1 MHFTESSKSQN
12 ADKTLVEVSSGST
25 GTGRLATHPAKSK
38 DEDFYYHC
46 RIFQVENCL
55 FRLPIQFLAAHSSYF
70 QNLKVEST
78 DGFTE
83 ENPIDLNGVSREDFR
98 QLLKILCSPRNFKIC
113 PEALSLT
120 DWEAVLRLAT
130 KWEMKEVKMHAV
142 CAVENLSNVDPVD
155 KIVLAQTYDIDPWL
169 TPSFNEILQRPQSLT
184 ENDVEKLG
192 VPAAALV
199 EISSSGE
206 AGDLTA
212 IAQPGPLVSSHNHL
226 SLVPASLNQVVLP
239 TAREV
244 TPTAK
249 HQDTDF
255 CYDCRTFLV
264 DECLFRFPI
273 EFLAAQSSHFQ
284 DMADKLTDGL
294 TRENPIILNGISW
307 NDFRQL
313 LRVLCFPRN
322 FKSEPEVLSFPQWE
336 AVLRLSKKWGM
347 NEVKTHA
354 ISTVEK
360 LPNLAPAFND
370 ILQRS
375 RSLTE
380 GDVEKLG
387 VPTAVRLM
395 GLRDRLCPSVSEKG
409 VFTLNHRRIETDVD
423 FTSLVW
429 DTFPDSRS
437 KIVTREMNKRITSI
451 VVTMTRDSP
460 AFSASNELLFE
471 MIRTWSTR
479 VELHT
484 KPLARLRMPN
494 GIMRINSHCL
504 QLTFNDYYPA
514 LAFMSTMKAFCADI
528 PSFSRLSFSLLA

>member
-1 MHFTESSKSQN
+1 
-12 ADKTLVEVSSGST
+12 
-25 GTGRLATHPAKSK
+25 
-38 DEDFYYHC
+38 
-46 RIFQVENCL
+46 
-55 FRLPIQFLAAHSSYF
+55 
-70 QNLKVEST
+70 
-78 DGFTE
+78 
-83 ENPIDLNGVSREDFR
+83 
-98 QLLKILCSPRNFKIC
+98 
-113 PEALSLT
+113 
-120 DWEAVLRLAT
+120 
-130 KWEMKEVKMHAV
+130 
-142 CAVENLSNVDPVD
+142 VD
-155 KIVLAQTYDIDPWL
+155 A
-169 TPSFNEILQRPQSLT
+169 
-184 ENDVEKLG
+184 
-192 VPAAALV
+192 
-199 EISSSGE
+199 
-206 AGDLTA
+206 
-212 IAQPGPLVSSHNHL
+212 
-226 SLVPASLNQVVLP
+226 
-239 TAREV
+239 
-244 TPTAK
+244 
-249 HQDTDF
+249 
-255 CYDCRTFLV
+255 
-264 DECLFRFPI
+264 CLFRFPI
-273 EFLAAQSSHFQ
+273 KFLAAQSSYFQ
-284 DMADKLTDGL
+284 DMADKSTDGL
-294 TRENPIILNGISW
+294 TKENPIILNGISRD
-307 NDFRQL
+307 DFRQL

-360 LPNLAPAFND
+360 LPNVDPVDKIVLARTYDIHSWLAPAFND

-437 KIVTREMNKRITSI
+437 KIVTLEMNKRITSI
-451 VVTMTRDSP
+451 KVTMTRDSP
-460 AFSASNELLFE
+460 AFSTSNELLFE

-494 GIMRINSHCL
+494 GIMRISSHCL
-504 QLTFNDYYPA
+504 QLTFNDYHAA

-528 PSFSRLSFSLLA
+528 PSFSRLSFRFLV

>member
-1 MHFTESSKSQN
+1 
-12 ADKTLVEVSSGST
+12 
-25 GTGRLATHPAKSK
+25 
-38 DEDFYYHC
+38 
-46 RIFQVENCL
+46 
-55 FRLPIQFLAAHSSYF
+55 
-70 QNLKVEST
+70 
-78 DGFTE
+78 
-83 ENPIDLNGVSREDFR
+83 
-98 QLLKILCSPRNFKIC
+98 
-113 PEALSLT
+113 
-120 DWEAVLRLAT
+120 
-130 KWEMKEVKMHAV
+130 
-142 CAVENLSNVDPVD
+142 
-155 KIVLAQTYDIDPWL
+155 
-169 TPSFNEILQRPQSLT
+169 
-184 ENDVEKLG
+184 
-192 VPAAALV
+192 
-199 EISSSGE
+199 
-206 AGDLTA
+206 
-212 IAQPGPLVSSHNHL
+212 
-226 SLVPASLNQVVLP
+226 
-239 TAREV
+239 
-244 TPTAK
+244 
-249 HQDTDF
+249 
-255 CYDCRTFLV
+255 V

-273 EFLAAQSSHFQ
+273 EFLAAQSSYFQ

-294 TRENPIILNGISW
+294 TRENPIILNGISR

-354 ISTVEK
+354 ISTVAK
-360 LPNLAPAFND
+360 LPNVDPVDKIVLARTYDIHSWLAPAFND

-484 KPLARLRMPN
+484 KPLTRLRMPN